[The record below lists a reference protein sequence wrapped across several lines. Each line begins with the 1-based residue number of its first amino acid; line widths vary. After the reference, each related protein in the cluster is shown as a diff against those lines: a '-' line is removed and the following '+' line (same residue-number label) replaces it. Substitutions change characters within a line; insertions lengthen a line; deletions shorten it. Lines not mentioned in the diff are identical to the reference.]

1 MFKIVGL
8 LICVSISWLQAMD
21 VDASPVRQQPLT
33 AEAICRKI
41 LTEVPLTELSLDSID
56 PERLRRW
63 GKDNVIA
70 SLYYCAVSHLKTTNR
85 EHDLNQ
91 AKAWYAKSALAD
103 DPYALYTL
111 GIIFIKWDKQEVL
124 GRILMQA
131 AADKNYYRARVY
143 LGLEK
148 QDF

>member
-1 MFKIVGL
+1 MLKIVGL
-8 LICVSISWLQAMD
+8 LMTIGISLLHTMD
-21 VDASPVRQQPLT
+21 VDTSQVRQPPVT
-33 AEAICRKI
+33 AGEICRKI
-41 LTEVPLTELSLDSID
+41 LDETPLVELSLDSID
-56 PERLRRW
+56 PERLSRW

-70 SLYYCAVSHLKTTNR
+70 SLYYCAVSHLKSTNR
-85 EHDLNQ
+85 EYDLNQ

-111 GIIFIKWDKQEVL
+111 GIIFIKWDKQEAL

-131 AADKNYYRARVY
+131 AADKNYYDARVY